1 MSYWDENIVYMV
13 MFNFL
18 FLVSFL
24 FLSSSL
30 AACFSNEDEYLKI
43 KSTLPKILQEIPV
56 HFTGNF
62 FSAKA
67 AGTVQF
73 FNKNIRFSFN
83 GTSAATTRPIDPQV
97 KSICIV
103 QGVATLTFFT
113 NTEDG
118 TTHKMKSDDTTKIL
132 MEIVDNDNIKL
143 NGNFFMKKVSSKTYN
158 DYSAKITQETK
169 TQNRPPGDPA
179 PAGIAK

>member
-1 MSYWDENIVYMV
+1 MSCWDENIVFMV
-13 MFNFL
+13 MFN

-24 FLSSSL
+24 FLSSSF
-30 AACFSNEDEYLKI
+30 AACFSNEAEYLKI

-56 HFTGNF
+56 YFTGNF
-62 FSAKA
+62 LSAKA

-73 FNKNIRFSFN
+73 FNKKIRFSFN
-83 GTSAATTRPIDPQV
+83 GTSAATSRPIDPQV

-103 QGVATLTFFT
+103 QGVATLIFFT

-118 TTHKMKSDDTTKIL
+118 TTHNMKSDDTTKIL
-132 MEIVDNDNIKL
+132 MEIVDDDFIKL
-143 NGNFFMKKVSSKTYN
+143 NGNFFMKKVAAKAYN
-158 DYSAKITQETK
+158 DYSAKITKETK
-169 TQNRPPGDPA
+169 TENIPLGDPA